1 MHYLINKKNQKI
13 AYNKVNGRKPGII
26 FIHGYNSNMD
36 GKKAKEIER
45 FAKKEKIS
53 FIRFDLRGHGKSDG
67 NFEDLVISDWKQ
79 DVLDI
84 IDHKTS
90 GQQIIIGSSMG
101 GWLMLL
107 AAKFRKNRIKGL
119 IAIAPAPDFTKDIYS
134 GLTKKRKEKIK
145 KYGLLKLKKWN
156 FNYVFTKRL
165 FTDGKK
171 NFVVKNKLNYKR
183 KIILIH
189 GLKDDVVSIESSFKI
204 MEKISGKNIIL
215 KIIKDGDHQ
224 LSSKNHIKVILQSI
238 KEIMK
243 K

>member
-1 MHYLINKKNQKI
+1 
-13 AYNKVNGRKPGII
+13 
-26 FIHGYNSNMD
+26 MD

-107 AAKFRKNRIKGL
+107 AAKFRKNRIIGL
-119 IAIAPAPDFTKDIYS
+119 IGIAPAPDFTKDIYS
-134 GLTKKRKEKIK
+134 GLTKKSGFFLASQK
-145 KYGLLKLKKWN
+145 KK
-156 FNYVFTKRL
+156 
-165 FTDGKK
+165 
-171 NFVVKNKLNYKR
+171 
-183 KIILIH
+183 
-189 GLKDDVVSIESSFKI
+189 
-204 MEKISGKNIIL
+204 
-215 KIIKDGDHQ
+215 
-224 LSSKNHIKVILQSI
+224 
-238 KEIMK
+238 
-243 K
+243 